1 MEPLGR
7 KPKNRENK
15 VLQTVRIT
23 HEEYNDYQNMK
34 GFIYENQ
41 LLMKFE
47 MYVDLINHMKNQQLL
62 DNDENA
68 TKTNLLD

>member
-23 HEEYNDYQNMK
+23 REEYNDYQNMK
-34 GFIYENQ
+34 GFIYDNQ

>member
-7 KPKNRENK
+7 KPKNRQNK
-15 VLQTVRIT
+15 VLQTIRIT
-23 HEEYNDYQNMK
+23 REEYNDYENMK
-34 GFIYENQ
+34 SFIYENQ

-68 TKTNLLD
+68 TKINLLD

>member
-15 VLQTVRIT
+15 VLQTIRIT
-23 HEEYNDYQNMK
+23 REEYNDYQNMK

>member
-1 MEPLGR
+1 MEPLSR

-23 HEEYNDYQNMK
+23 REEYNDYQNMK

>member
-1 MEPLGR
+1 MEPLSR

-15 VLQTVRIT
+15 VLQTIRIT
-23 HEEYNDYQNMK
+23 REEYNDYQNMK
-34 GFIYENQ
+34 GFIYDNQ

>member
-15 VLQTVRIT
+15 VLQTIRIT
-23 HEEYNDYQNMK
+23 REEYNDYENMK
-34 GFIYENQ
+34 SFIYENQ

-62 DNDENA
+62 DNDVNA

>member
-7 KPKNRENK
+7 KPKNRNNK

-23 HEEYNDYQNMK
+23 REEYNDYQNMK

>member
-15 VLQTVRIT
+15 VLQTIRIT
-23 HEEYNDYQNMK
+23 REEYNDYQNMK
-34 GFIYENQ
+34 SFIYDNQ

-62 DNDENA
+62 DNDVNA